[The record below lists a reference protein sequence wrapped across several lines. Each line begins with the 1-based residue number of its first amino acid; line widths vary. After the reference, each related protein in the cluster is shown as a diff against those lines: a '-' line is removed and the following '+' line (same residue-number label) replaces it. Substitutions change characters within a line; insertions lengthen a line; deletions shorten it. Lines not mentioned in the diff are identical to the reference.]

1 MNAPS
6 YPLAAA
12 VVRDVLAQ
20 RLPGVTS
27 YVTVP
32 RDHPDRYVHVVSR
45 GGTRRRHGHLSDRML
60 QIYGYGPTAGVAADL
75 CERAVTA
82 IVGAGMDPS
91 EQRIRRCTVAGEPA
105 DYSDPDSGSP
115 RATATVVVLLR
126 GATF

>member
-1 MNAPS
+1 MTAPS
-6 YPLAAA
+6 FELAT
-12 VVRDVLAQ
+12 VVVKEILVE
-20 RLPGVTS
+20 RLPNITT

-32 RDHPDRYVHVVSR
+32 REHPDRYVHVVSR
-45 GGTRRRHGHLSDRML
+45 GGTRSSSGHLSSRML
-60 QIYGYGPTAGVAADL
+60 QVYGYGPTAGVAADL

-82 IVGAGMDPS
+82 IVGAGKDPS

-126 GATF
+126 GATS